1 MILMIFFSHIIDVF
15 WSCQKQKKM
24 ELLPEDTLK
33 GITQKWGRER
43 ARSRPIRQQH
53 CWMMSPS
60 CETNRFLPC
69 STRRQQTAL
78 RGVWCN

>member
-1 MILMIFFSHIIDVF
+1 MMMFITFCSSAGKTKKIETSHGNT
-15 WSCQKQKKM
+15 Q
-24 ELLPEDTLK
+24 
-33 GITQKWGRER
+33 GITQRWGRER
-43 ARSRPIRQQH
+43 ARSSPIRQQH

-69 STRRQQTAL
+69 STRCQQTAL